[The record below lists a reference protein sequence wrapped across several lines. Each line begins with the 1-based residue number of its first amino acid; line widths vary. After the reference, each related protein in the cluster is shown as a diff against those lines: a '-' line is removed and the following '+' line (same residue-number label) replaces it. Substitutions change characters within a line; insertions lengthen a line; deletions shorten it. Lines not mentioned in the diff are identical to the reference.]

1 MKKQIFFCIIYYKLK
16 IMSEEKKCKKCSKT
30 SSYKHIGVI
39 VLGTYVLF
47 ATIYGSIELFKD
59 LISLFK

>member
-1 MKKQIFFCIIYYKLK
+1 MA
-16 IMSEEKKCKKCSKT
+16 EKECKKCGKP

-47 ATIYGSIELFKD
+47 ATIYGSIEIFKD
-59 LISLFK
+59 LIFLFK

>member
-1 MKKQIFFCIIYYKLK
+1 
-16 IMSEEKKCKKCSKT
+16 MSEEKKCKKCSKT

>member
-1 MKKQIFFCIIYYKLK
+1 
-16 IMSEEKKCKKCSKT
+16 MSEEKKCKKCSKT

-47 ATIYGSIELFKD
+47 ATIYGSIEIVKD
-59 LISLFK
+59 IKTSKETLQELEAFFAV